1 MGEPPDPGGT
11 YPPKQKNVEASQAV
25 QTPMDVLINVLESSI
40 DTDCSISESSKLKRK
55 RVSRGVC
62 TACNKRTRKTGSKVF
77 NSSDCQCTQ
86 NKEAELMSS
95 PVAPLNGQLV
105 LNKDIERKNEGGDE
119 FSTKLDMCLTD
130 GIVKTGT
137 IFI

>member
-1 MGEPPDPGGT
+1 MGDPPWRDP
-11 YPPKQKNVEASQAV
+11 PIQKNVEASQAV

-40 DTDCSISESSKLKRK
+40 DTDCSISESSKLKR
-55 RVSRGVC
+55 
-62 TACNKRTRKTGSKVF
+62 SKVF

-105 LNKDIERKNEGGDE
+105 LNKDIESNPKSVGRSFYQESDVAPFIVHVQRETLTEKDDTVGIGPWCSRSKSYTVNE
-119 FSTKLDMCLTD
+119 
-130 GIVKTGT
+130 
-137 IFI
+137 

>member
-95 PVAPLNGQLV
+95 PVAPLSGQLV
-105 LNKDIERKNEGGDE
+105 LNKDIESNPN
-119 FSTKLDMCLTD
+119 LTSD
-130 GIVKTGT
+130 KYHFVLILEDRGSV
-137 IFI
+137 